1 MDRTSGARTA
11 ALWGLSVLLIIAA
24 IYVSLTNGVFD
35 MSVMD
40 VIRTLLRID
49 SVPEHDLVIFD
60 FRLPRIVIA
69 GLVGM
74 SLGIAGAV
82 IQGITRNGLADPG
95 ILGINAGA
103 GFAIVV
109 FMFLFQGQI
118 KGTGLLAVM
127 TMPLFGWIGGIG
139 SAMLIFLLAR
149 RNGLV
154 DTQRLILVGIAIGSG
169 LGAATLYLSLKMD
182 AKDYEMANVWLMG
195 SIWNADWSHIVAML
209 PWLILLLPV
218 LIRKAYFLDL
228 FQLGDQ
234 SVISLGVST
243 NKERNVLLLASI
255 GLVSACVS
263 VSGSIGFVGL
273 IAPHIAK
280 RIVGVRYLRVL
291 PLSGAVGMFLVI
303 VSDLIAKTVFTPVEL
318 PVGIVISIIG
328 VPYFFYLL
336 ARAKN
341 RGGRSQA

>member
-1 MDRTSGARTA
+1 MDRPFGPKMAVV
-11 ALWGLSVLLIIAA
+11 WGSTVFLIVAA
-24 IYVSLTNGVFD
+24 IYVSLTNGAFD

-49 SVPEHDLVIFD
+49 SAPEHELVIFD

-74 SLGIAGAV
+74 GLGVAGAV

-103 GFAIVV
+103 GFAIVF
-109 FMFLFQGQI
+109 FMFFFQGQI
-118 KGTGLLAVM
+118 KGSGLYAVM
-127 TMPLFGWIGGIG
+127 AMPIFGWIGGIG
-139 SAMLIFLLAR
+139 SALLIYLMAR
-149 RNGLV
+149 RNGSV

-169 LGAATLYLSLKMD
+169 MAAATLYLSLKMD
-182 AKDYEMANVWLMG
+182 PKDFEMANVWLMG

-209 PWLILLLPV
+209 PWLILLLPI

-228 FQLGDQ
+228 FQLGEH
-234 SVISLGVST
+234 SVISLGVAA
-243 NKERNVLLLASI
+243 NKERNILLLASI

-280 RIVGVRYLRVL
+280 RIVGVRYLRAL
-291 PLSGAVGMFLVI
+291 PMSGAIGMLLLI
-303 VSDLIAKTVFTPVEL
+303 VSDFIAKTVFTPVEL

-336 ARAKN
+336 ARAKKE
-341 RGGRSQA
+341 GGRV